1 MKRKLLKTMLM
12 TFAVAACAAGFAA
25 CTPQQNDDAELSWG
39 DVYTISAAYT
49 QAKELGYTGSLE
61 EFIAAISGK
70 DGADGKDGE
79 DGKDGVGI
87 ADMKIEDGRL
97 YVTLSDG
104 KKLDCGAVTSGSASG
119 EDGKDGEDGL
129 SAYEIYKKYHPEY
142 TGTEQ
147 EWIESLKGADGEKGD
162 KGEDGKDGVGIAQ
175 IYLNGAGELV
185 IVGTDGSILF
195 QQKLPEGGS
204 SVTPDTQQFTY
215 EISADGKSYTITGIG
230 SILSTD
236 IVIPSTYNGLPVTAI
251 GDFVFADCRT
261 IKSMT
266 MPDSLTSIG
275 SGAFSGCASLE
286 SITIPDSVTEIGQ
299 YAFSDCTALTSIII
313 PDSVTETGHY
323 AFSGCTLLES
333 IIIPDGVTSIS
344 GGAFYDCT
352 SLESINIPDSI
363 TSIGSAAFDGCY
375 SLKYNKYD
383 NALYLGNENNPY
395 VALIKAVNE
404 DITDCQINN
413 ETKVIGGGAFSGC
426 TSLTSITIPDGV
438 TEIGGGVFGYCRSLT
453 SITIPDS
460 VTSIGSGAFS
470 GCASLESITI
480 PDGVTSIRNYAFYG
494 CTSLESITIPDS
506 VTSIGDEAFS
516 YCTSLKTVY
525 YAGSEQDW
533 EKIVGIAGVN
543 IILENAEIIF
553 NYRG

>member
-25 CTPQQNDDAELSWG
+25 CTPQQKDDAELSWG

-162 KGEDGKDGVGIAQ
+162 KGEDGQDGKDGADGKDGVGIAQ

-204 SVTPDTQQFTY
+204 SVTPDAQQFTY
-215 EISADGKSYTITGIG
+215 EISADGKSYTIIGIG

-251 GDFVFADCRT
+251 GDSVFYGCGT
-261 IKSMT
+261 IKSIT

-275 SGAFSGCASLE
+275 WGAFSGCASLE
-286 SITIPDSVTEIGQ
+286 SITIPDSVTEIGDGVFG
-299 YAFSDCTALTSIII
+299 YCTSLTSITI
-313 PDSVTETGHY
+313 PDSVTEIGDGVFGTCISLKRVTIGDSVTSIGNS
-323 AFSGCTLLES
+323 AFSYCSSLTS
-333 IIIPDGVTSIS
+333 ITIPDGVTSI
-344 GGAFYDCT
+344 GEG
-352 SLESINIPDSI
+352 
-363 TSIGSAAFDGCY
+363 AFDGC
-375 SLKYNKYD
+375 SALEYNTYD

-395 VALIKAVNE
+395 VALIKPVNE

-413 ETKVIGGGAFSGC
+413 ETKVIGGGAFSYCTSLTSITIPDSVTYMGDAAFEGC
-426 TSLTSITIPDGV
+426 TSLTSITIPD
-438 TEIGGGVFGYCRSLT
+438 
-453 SITIPDS
+453 S
-460 VTSIGSGAFS
+460 VT
-470 GCASLESITI
+470 
-480 PDGVTSIRNYAFYG
+480 Y
-494 CTSLESITIPDS
+494 
-506 VTSIGDEAFS
+506 IGDRAFID
-516 YCTSLKTVY
+516 CTSLKTVY

-533 EKIVGIAGVN
+533 EKIAGIAGVN
-543 IILENAEIIF
+543 IMPENAEIIF

>member
-1 MKRKLLKTMLM
+1 MKRRLLKTMLM

-61 EFIAAISGK
+61 EFIAAISGEDGKDGTDGK
-70 DGADGKDGE
+70 DGADGQ

-104 KKLDCGAVTSGSASG
+104 KKLDCGAVTSGSSSG

-162 KGEDGKDGVGIAQ
+162 KGDPGKDGEDGKDGVGIAQ

-215 EISADGKSYTITGIG
+215 EISADGKSYTIIGIG

-251 GDFVFADCRT
+251 GGVAFADCRT

-275 SGAFSGCASLE
+275 WS
-286 SITIPDSVTEIGQ
+286 
-299 YAFSDCTALTSIII
+299 
-313 PDSVTETGHY
+313 
-323 AFSGCTLLES
+323 
-333 IIIPDGVTSIS
+333 
-344 GGAFYDCT
+344 
-352 SLESINIPDSI
+352 
-363 TSIGSAAFDGCY
+363 
-375 SLKYNKYD
+375 
-383 NALYLGNENNPY
+383 
-395 VALIKAVNE
+395 
-404 DITDCQINN
+404 
-413 ETKVIGGGAFSGC
+413 AFSGC
-426 TSLTSITIPDGV
+426 TSLTSITISDSV
-438 TEIGGGVFGYCRSLT
+438 TEIGREAFFRCT
-453 SITIPDS
+453 SFESVTIPDS
-460 VTSIGSGAFS
+460 VTEIGDGAF
-470 GCASLESITI
+470 A
-480 PDGVTSIRNYAFYG
+480 
-494 CTSLESITIPDS
+494 
-506 VTSIGDEAFS
+506 
-516 YCTSLKTVY
+516 
-525 YAGSEQDW
+525 
-533 EKIVGIAGVN
+533 
-543 IILENAEIIF
+543 
-553 NYRG
+553 

>member
-61 EFIAAISGK
+61 EFIAAISGEDGKDGTDGK
-70 DGADGKDGE
+70 DGADGQ

-104 KKLDCGAVTSGSASG
+104 KKLDCGAVTSGSVGS
-119 EDGKDGEDGL
+119 DGQDDEDGL

-162 KGEDGKDGVGIAQ
+162 KGDPGKDGEDGKDGVGIAQ

-251 GDFVFADCRT
+251 GYQAFRRCST
-261 IKSMT
+261 IKS
-266 MPDSLTSIG
+266 
-275 SGAFSGCASLE
+275 
-286 SITIPDSVTEIGQ
+286 V
-299 YAFSDCTALTSIII
+299 
-313 PDSVTETGHY
+313 
-323 AFSGCTLLES
+323 
-333 IIIPDGVTSIS
+333 IIPDGVTSI
-344 GGAFYDCT
+344 GDFAFDLCS
-352 SLESINIPDSI
+352 SLTEVIIPDSI
-363 TSIGSAAFDGCY
+363 TSIGSNAFVSCS

-395 VALIKAVNE
+395 VVLIKAVNE

-413 ETKVIGGGAFSGC
+413 KTKLIDRYAFRGC
-426 TSLTSITIPDGV
+426 TSLKSINIPDSVTSIGEYTFYGCTSLESVTIPDGV
-438 TEIGGGVFGYCRSLT
+438 TSINGVFSFCTALESV
-453 SITIPDS
+453 TIPDS
-460 VTSIGSGAFS
+460 VTSIGYAAFMD
-470 GCASLESITI
+470 CI
-480 PDGVTSIRNYAFYG
+480 
-494 CTSLESITIPDS
+494 
-506 VTSIGDEAFS
+506 
-516 YCTSLKTVY
+516 SLKTVY

-533 EKIVGIAGVN
+533 EKIEGAGSN
-543 IILENAEIIF
+543 DELLDAEIIF

>member
-1 MKRKLLKTMLM
+1 MKRRLLKTMLM
-12 TFAVAACAAGFAA
+12 TFALAACAAGFAA

-70 DGADGKDGE
+70 DGADGQDGKDGE
-79 DGKDGVGI
+79 DGQDGKDGVGI

-104 KKLDCGAVTSGSASG
+104 KKLDCGAVTSGSSSG

-162 KGEDGKDGVGIAQ
+162 KGADGKDGEDGKDGVGIAQ

-215 EISADGKSYTITGIG
+215 EISADGKSYTITGVG

-251 GDFVFADCRT
+251 GDSVFAGCGT
-261 IKSMT
+261 IK
-266 MPDSLTSIG
+266 
-275 SGAFSGCASLE
+275 
-286 SITIPDSVTEIGQ
+286 SITIPDGVTSIGN
-299 YAFSDCTALTSIII
+299 YAFEFCTSLTSIII
-313 PDSVTETGHY
+313 PDSVTSIDSY
-323 AFSGCTLLES
+323 AFNGCSRLTILCEATSQPMGWNSYWNYSNCPVAWGYNGKKVTYSFVSNCEIEVENIMSSTVVDLPVIRQEGSYFAGWYDNAELSGTPVKSPYYNANGAILYAKWIDFGRLEQSSGLEIENGVIVGIGTCTDSVLILDMPIAEQAFYDCDT
-333 IIIPDGVTSIS
+333 ITKVIFCEGVTSI
-344 GGAFYDCT
+344 GYQAFGDSFIGCDNFTEAIFLIDVPTGIGSDIFGSTWNHEAEFTVYVPVG
-352 SLESINIPDSI
+352 SLEAYEAVDDI
-363 TSIGSAAFDGCY
+363 Y
-375 SLKYNKYD
+375 WQM
-383 NALYLGNENNPY
+383 YLVDTGK
-395 VALIKAVNE
+395 IK
-404 DITDCQINN
+404 
-413 ETKVIGGGAFSGC
+413 
-426 TSLTSITIPDGV
+426 
-438 TEIGGGVFGYCRSLT
+438 EI
-453 SITIPDS
+453 
-460 VTSIGSGAFS
+460 
-470 GCASLESITI
+470 
-480 PDGVTSIRNYAFYG
+480 
-494 CTSLESITIPDS
+494 
-506 VTSIGDEAFS
+506 
-516 YCTSLKTVY
+516 
-525 YAGSEQDW
+525 SE
-533 EKIVGIAGVN
+533 IM
-543 IILENAEIIF
+543 
-553 NYRG
+553 

>member
-25 CTPQQNDDAELSWG
+25 CTPQQNDDAELSSWG

-61 EFIAAISGK
+61 EFIAAISGEDGK
-70 DGADGKDGE
+70 DGTDGKDGE
-79 DGKDGVGI
+79 DGQDGKDGVGI

-104 KKLDCGAVTSGSASG
+104 KKLDCGAVTSGSSSG

-162 KGEDGKDGVGIAQ
+162 KGDPGKDGEDGKDGVGIAQ

-251 GDFVFADCRT
+251 GN
-261 IKSMT
+261 
-266 MPDSLTSIG
+266 
-275 SGAFSGCASLE
+275 GAFSGYYTIIKMSVTIPDSVVSIGIGAFRNCTWLE
-286 SITIPDSVTEIGQ
+286 SITIPDSVTEIG
-299 YAFSDCTALTSIII
+299 YDTFR
-313 PDSVTETGHY
+313 
-323 AFSGCTLLES
+323 GCS
-333 IIIPDGVTSIS
+333 
-344 GGAFYDCT
+344 
-352 SLESINIPDSI
+352 
-363 TSIGSAAFDGCY
+363 
-375 SLKYNKYD
+375 
-383 NALYLGNENNPY
+383 
-395 VALIKAVNE
+395 
-404 DITDCQINN
+404 
-413 ETKVIGGGAFSGC
+413 
-426 TSLTSITIPDGV
+426 SLTSITIPDGV
-438 TEIGGGVFGYCRSLT
+438 TEIGSSAFSGCTALTSITIPDGVTEIGSSAFSGCTALTSVTIPDSVTSIGVNAFSDCPLKYNTYDNALYLGSENNPYVALIKPVNQDITNCQINNETKVVGGCAFEGCTALI

-460 VTSIGSGAFS
+460 VTSIGNGAFN
-470 GCASLESITI
+470 GCSSLES
-480 PDGVTSIRNYAFYG
+480 V
-494 CTSLESITIPDS
+494 TIPDS
-506 VTSIGDEAFS
+506 VTSIGYGAFGD
-516 YCTSLKTVY
+516 CTSLKTVY
-525 YAGSEQDW
+525 YAGSKEDW
-533 EKIVGIAGVN
+533 EKIEDAGFN
-543 IILENAEIIF
+543 DALLDAEIIF